1 MAGTLLIHQVIVSVV
16 KKLTLI
22 TYILNC
28 KSGGYVSLRHN
39 RLRDLEAEFMREVC
53 HDVKVE
59 PDLLHLENEQTRGGN
74 VSERAR
80 LDVSGVGVW
89 GSYEKTYLD
98 IKVHASQFS
107 NIPEQIYS
115 TTLRNA

>member
-1 MAGTLLIHQVIVSVV
+1 M
-16 KKLTLI
+16 
-22 TYILNC
+22 
-28 KSGGYVSLRHN
+28 RHN